1 MTKQE
6 QFVVNYFPVAKL
18 AGGYFLMDPLII
30 LAQSAHETGWGTSI
44 LAREHNNFFGITAA
58 GRPNAYWNG
67 KIYQAK
73 NQYALKF
80 RSYKSPQDS
89 FLDFGRL
96 IGTLSIYRKAH
107 RFAKTDPLTYA
118 LEISLSPYIS
128 EVNGD
133 NREQYRRA
141 IVQHYSTIK
150 NIVQKK
156 GLVPPP
162 KRPL

>member
-6 QFVVNYFPVAKL
+6 KFVVDYYPVAKL
-18 AGGYFLMDPLII
+18 AGGYFIMDPLII

-44 LAREHNNFFGITAA
+44 LARSHNNFFGITA
-58 GRPNAYWNG
+58 GGKKNAYWDG
-67 KIYQAK
+67 KIYQAQ

-80 RSYKSPQDS
+80 RSYKSPRDS

-96 IGTLSIYRKAH
+96 IGTMPAYRKAY
-107 RFAKTDPLTYA
+107 RYAKTDPLAYA
-118 LEISLSPYIS
+118 REISLSPYIS
-128 EVNGD
+128 EANGD

-141 IVQHYSTIK
+141 IELHYTTIK

-156 GLVPPP
+156 GLAPRSKPPF
-162 KRPL
+162 